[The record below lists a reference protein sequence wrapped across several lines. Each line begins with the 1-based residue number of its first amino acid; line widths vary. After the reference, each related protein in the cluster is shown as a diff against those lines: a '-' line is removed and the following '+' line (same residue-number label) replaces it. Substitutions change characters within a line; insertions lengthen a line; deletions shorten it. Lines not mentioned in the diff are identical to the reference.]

1 LDGDGIGQR
10 GATTLED
17 AHLHPAR
24 ESREGQPQRGRR
36 RLAGKAIGAQQDEG
50 RGVFFGSQLQATQGA
65 HVGICKPQQNDV
77 AGARSQG
84 LAGRPAGVGRA
95 GRLDEEQTLERHPG
109 GGQGRRVER
118 LRRRDADRPA
128 PGADTGQK
136 GQQQAE
142 LADPGVGQEEFGE
155 GSPRPAT
162 ARQHGVQWGV
172 TGRQARGCRRG
183 QPIATPDQAVE
194 PGGGVVGNG
203 GRS

>member
-1 LDGDGIGQR
+1 MDGDGIGQR

-142 LADPGVGQEEFGE
+142 LADPGVGQEELGE
-155 GSPRPAT
+155 GAPRPA
-162 ARQHGVQWGV
+162 AAGQNGIQPGMAGGQPRSFGL
-172 TGRQARGCRRG
+172 R
-183 QPIATPDQAVE
+183 QPIAAPHQAFE
-194 PGGGVVGNG
+194 P
-203 GRS
+203 